1 MKRFCFIINPHSGI
15 SQKTH
20 LVKLINELADTL
32 HYTPLITYTEYAG
45 HASKIV
51 AQALIEHVDA
61 VIAIGGDG
69 TVNEIAT
76 ALCDTK
82 VPLGIIPRGSGNGFA
97 RHLNLPFSPR
107 EAIIAI
113 NEGYVRHVDYGTIND
128 KHFFCTCG
136 IGFDALISYRFSI
149 GSKRGIQ
156 GYFEQVLRASR
167 KYESEE
173 YHLELDGESYDCK
186 AFVIAI
192 GNASQYGNNA
202 YITPEAK
209 ITDGLLNMTVVHPF
223 AIIDTPELAFQL
235 FSKDIHKNKNVAT
248 FGCKHIIIDR
258 EKPGL
263 IHYDGESCMMD
274 HRLTIDIHPQGL
286 AVICQQ
292 KKKQRLPSP
301 LLWSNLIKKIN
312 DQIPWPKK
320 G

>member
-1 MKRFCFIINPHSGI
+1 MKKFCFIINPHSGI
-15 SQKTH
+15 SQKGH
-20 LVKLINELADTL
+20 LVKLINELAD
-32 HYTPLITYTEYAG
+32 PLEYQPTIAYTEYVG
-45 HASKIV
+45 HASEIV
-51 AQALIEHVDA
+51 AQALSNHVNA
-61 VIAIGGDG
+61 VIAVGGDG

-76 ALCDTK
+76 ALCETN

-97 RHLNLPFSPR
+97 RHLDIPFSPR
-107 EAIIAI
+107 EAITVISK
-113 NEGYVRHVDYGTIND
+113 GYTRHVDYGTING

-149 GSKRGIQ
+149 GSKRGIK

-167 KYESEE
+167 NYISEK
-173 YHLELDGESYDCK
+173 YHLEIDGKAYDCK
-186 AFVIAI
+186 AFIIAI

-209 ITDGLLNMTVVHPF
+209 IADGLLNMTIVHPF

-248 FGCKHIIIDR
+248 FKCKHIKIDR
-258 EKPGL
+258 EAPGL
-263 IHYDGESCMMD
+263 AHYDGESCIMD
-274 HRLTIDIHPQGL
+274 HQLTIDIHSQGL

-301 LLWSNLIKKIN
+301 LLWSDLIKKIN
-312 DQIPWPKK
+312 KQIPWPKK